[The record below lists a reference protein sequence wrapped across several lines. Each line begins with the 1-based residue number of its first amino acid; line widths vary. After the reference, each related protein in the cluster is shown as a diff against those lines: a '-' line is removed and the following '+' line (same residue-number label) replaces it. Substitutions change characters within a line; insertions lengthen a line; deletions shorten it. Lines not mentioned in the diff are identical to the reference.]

1 MRLLVPALVA
11 MLKLACDQTEVKR
24 IEVAALK
31 EGVEQ
36 HANIIV
42 EKNQEIEELK
52 RKAEELDSKLR
63 IVRTAVKE

>member
-1 MRLLVPALVA
+1 M
-11 MLKLACDQTEVKR
+11 
-24 IEVAALK
+24 K
-31 EGVEQ
+31 EEVEQ

-52 RKAEELDSKLR
+52 RKAEELDSKVR